1 METDIKKVAV
11 IGAGLMGLGIGLE
24 FARFG
29 YSVGLY
35 NTNEN
40 SSRKAQQNARD
51 DLDLMVETELITD
64 NDARETFQ
72 RMQFSTNLEETA
84 TGADY
89 VSESVLEQLKL
100 KREIFRQLDR
110 ICPPPA
116 ILSTNTS
123 AIPATT
129 IATAT
134 QHPERVVIAHY
145 FQPPH
150 FIPLVEVV
158 GGEKTDREVVEK
170 TARILRGIQKKVVV
184 IPIEVPGFA
193 GNRIQ
198 GVIGREIRSLVD
210 QGVCTPEMI
219 DDIIQFGFGRRMAY
233 TGWFKRQD
241 LIGLDFGG
249 RSTSDWGLLAEHLK
263 RGELG
268 MKSGKG
274 FYDWSGDKAKIFL
287 RDYNKE
293 LIRLMKRD
301 MERGAIERQADK
313 TGTLFKKRQKA
324 MSLKKDLSKA

>member
-1 METDIKKVAV
+1 MTMEKDIKKVAV

-29 YSVGLY
+29 YPVSLY
-35 NTNEN
+35 NTNDN
-40 SSRKAQQNARD
+40 SSKKAQQNAKD
-51 DLDLMVETELITD
+51 DLNLMVETDLISPDEAKAAFERMHFTTD
-64 NDARETFQ
+64 LKEAAAD
-72 RMQFSTNLEETA
+72 
-84 TGADY
+84 ADY
-89 VSESVLEQLKL
+89 VSESVLERLDLKHEVFA
-100 KREIFRQLDR
+100 KLDH

-123 AIPATT
+123 SFPATT

-134 QHPERVVIAHY
+134 QHPERIVIAHY

-158 GGEKTDREVVEK
+158 GGEKTDRKVVEK
-170 TARILRGIQKKVVV
+170 TARILRGIRKKVV
-184 IPIEVPGFA
+184 ILDIELPGFA

-198 GVIGREIRSLVD
+198 GSIGREIRSLVD

-249 RSTSDWGLLAEHLK
+249 RSTADLSRVWGPVAEHLK

-268 MKSGKG
+268 MKSGRG
-274 FYDWSGDKAKIFL
+274 FYDWSGNKAKTFL
-287 RDYNKE
+287 RDYNME

-301 MERGAIERQADK
+301 MDR
-313 TGTLFKKRQKA
+313 
-324 MSLKKDLSKA
+324 DLI